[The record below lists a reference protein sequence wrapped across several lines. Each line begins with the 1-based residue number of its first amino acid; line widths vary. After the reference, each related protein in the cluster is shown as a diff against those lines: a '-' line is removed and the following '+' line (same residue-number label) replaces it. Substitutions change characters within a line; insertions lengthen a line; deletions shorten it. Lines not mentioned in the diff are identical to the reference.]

1 MDFDLSEE
9 QRAIAETTRRFVE
22 KEMPRQQVLQWVR
35 DKVEPPQDLFKKL
48 GKMGYYGFL
57 LPEAYSGLEKPDP
70 MGMLAFVEQFARASS
85 AITLGSTRS
94 FCAWVPNL
102 ATSGA
107 RITAARPQAVVIA
120 DEARANCSTKASMPI
135 GSGFSSPL

>member
-1 MDFDLSEE
+1 MPSCLTADGSVRAARIRKPADFACE
-9 QRAIAETTRRFVE
+9 QYSFSPLTTQFPSARLTAV
-22 KEMPRQQVLQWVR
+22 VR
-35 DKVEPPQDLFKKL
+35 SDAASDPEPGSVRPSAMKTS
-48 GKMGYYGFL
+48 
-57 LPEAYSGLEKPDP
+57 P
-70 MGMLAFVEQFARASS
+70 

>member
-1 MDFDLSEE
+1 M
-9 QRAIAETTRRFVE
+9 TTQFPSARLTAV
-22 KEMPRQQVLQWVR
+22 VR
-35 DKVEPPQDLFKKL
+35 SDAASDPEPGSVRPSAMKTS
-48 GKMGYYGFL
+48 
-57 LPEAYSGLEKPDP
+57 P
-70 MGMLAFVEQFARASS
+70 